1 MINVGPWFAAMNYFV
16 HSIMYKYYFGM
27 SAGEPF
33 RSIVKPFAM
42 TITFLQLVQM
52 VVGLFATAR
61 IQLILDF
68 DAEGASCQAHRTL
81 NLVGLGMHL
90 SYFVLFGIFFYQT

>member
-1 MINVGPWFAAMNYFV
+1 MNYFV

-61 IQLILDF
+61 IQLI
-68 DAEGASCQAHRTL
+68 
-81 NLVGLGMHL
+81 
-90 SYFVLFGIFFYQT
+90 IFSTSTQRARRARLTGR